1 MLVLLE
7 APVSH
12 TISTNEALVLA
23 NAWTIIGSCLVMIG
37 APGRHNIRTNGAMV
51 R

>member
-1 MLVLLE
+1 MVVHLGAPVSHVVNTNDALVHAEQSRHMLVLLG

-23 NAWTIIGSCLVMIG
+23 KA
-37 APGRHNIRTNGAMV
+37 
-51 R
+51 